1 MVGGQGLC
9 RTRTAGSLG
18 GMNAI
23 FALPD
28 WSALADLADDQ
39 VPLLGSALLIAHDEY
54 PDLDAGACDA
64 LVEAH
69 VASLRM
75 EVDQIDS
82 APLKM
87 QAINHRLFNELGYVG
102 NHAEY
107 YDPRNSYMNEVLTR
121 RLGNPISLALVQIE
135 VARRLGIPLDGV
147 SFPGHFLVR
156 LPVDDGVLV
165 MDPFNRGRPLNAD
178 ELRQRARPH
187 FGEDVPDEALMQI
200 LSPAPARAILVR
212 MLRNLHALYS
222 ESGDWARAVR
232 CTDRILRLVPDNAEA
247 LRDRGLGYSE
257 LGHRAGAHRDLGRYL
272 QLNPEAEDA
281 EAVRSRMVEQGR
293 ERQRLH

>member
-1 MVGGQGLC
+1 
-9 RTRTAGSLG
+9 
-18 GMNAI
+18 MNAF

-54 PDLDAGACDA
+54 PDLDPTACNA

-69 VASLRM
+69 VASLRP
-75 EVDQIDS
+75 EVDKIDS

-87 QAINHRLFNELGYVG
+87 QAINHRLFHELGYAG
-102 NHAEY
+102 NHDEY
-107 YDPRNSYMNEVLTR
+107 YDPRNSYLNEVLTR
-121 RLGNPISLALVQIE
+121 RLGNPISLAVIQME
-135 VARRLGIPLDGV
+135 VAQRLGVALDGV

-200 LSPAPARAILVR
+200 LDPAPPRAILVR
-212 MLRNLHALYS
+212 MLRNLHGLYVETS
-222 ESGDWARAVR
+222 DWGRAVR
-232 CTDRILRLVPDNAEA
+232 CSDRILRLVPDNAEA

-257 LGHRAGAHRDLGRYL
+257 LGHRTGAMRDLGRYL
-272 QLNPEAEDA
+272 QTMPDADDA
-281 EAVRSRMVEQGR
+281 EAIRHRLVEQGG
-293 ERQRLH
+293 QRHPPLH

>member
-1 MVGGQGLC
+1 
-9 RTRTAGSLG
+9 
-18 GMNAI
+18 MNAF

-54 PDLDAGACDA
+54 PDLDPTACNA

-69 VASLRM
+69 VASLRP

-87 QAINHRLFNELGYVG
+87 QAINHRLFNELGYAG
-102 NHAEY
+102 NHDEY
-107 YDPRNSYMNEVLTR
+107 YDPRNSYLNEVLTR
-121 RLGNPISLALVQIE
+121 RLGNPISLAVIQME
-135 VARRLGIPLDGV
+135 VAQRLGVALDGV

-200 LSPAPARAILVR
+200 LDPAPPRAILVR
-212 MLRNLHALYS
+212 MLRNLHGLYVETS
-222 ESGDWARAVR
+222 DWGRAVR
-232 CTDRILRLVPDNAEA
+232 CSDRILRLVPDNAEA

-257 LGHRAGAHRDLGRYL
+257 LGHRAGALRDLGRYL
-272 QLNPEAEDA
+272 QTTPDADDA
-281 EAVRSRMVEQGR
+281 EAIRHRLVEQGGQ
-293 ERQRLH
+293 RQPPLH

>member
-1 MVGGQGLC
+1 M
-9 RTRTAGSLG
+9 TAF
-18 GMNAI
+18 

-54 PDLDAGACDA
+54 PDLDPAACNA

-69 VASLRM
+69 VASLRP

-87 QAINHRLFNELGYVG
+87 QAINRRLFEELGYAG
-102 NHAEY
+102 NHDEY
-107 YDPRNSYMNEVLTR
+107 YDPRNSYLNEVLTR
-121 RLGNPISLALVQIE
+121 RLGNPISLAVIQME
-135 VARRLGIPLDGV
+135 VAQRLGVALDGV

-200 LSPAPARAILVR
+200 LDPAPPRAILVR
-212 MLRNLHALYS
+212 MLRNLHGLYV
-222 ESGDWARAVR
+222 ESSDWGRAVR
-232 CTDRILRLVPDNAEA
+232 CSDRILRLVPDNAEA

-257 LGHRAGAHRDLGRYL
+257 LGHRAGAMRDLGRYL
-272 QLNPEAEDA
+272 QAMPDADDA
-281 EAVRSRMVEQGR
+281 EAIRHRLVEQGSQ
-293 ERQRLH
+293 RQTPLH

>member
-1 MVGGQGLC
+1 
-9 RTRTAGSLG
+9 
-18 GMNAI
+18 MNAI

-28 WSALADLADDQ
+28 WSALAELADDQ

-69 VASLRM
+69 VTSLRP
-75 EVDQIDS
+75 EVDLIDS

-102 NHAEY
+102 NHDEY

-147 SFPGHFLVR
+147 SFPGQFLVR

-165 MDPFNRGRPLNAD
+165 MDPFNRGRPLNVD

-187 FGEDVPDEALMQI
+187 FGDDVPDEALMQI
-200 LSPAPARAILVR
+200 LNPAPARAILVR
-212 MLRNLHALYS
+212 MLRNLQALYS

-232 CTDRILRLVPDNAEA
+232 CIDRILMLLPDNAEA

-272 QLNPEAEDA
+272 QLNPEAGDA
-281 EAVRSRMVEQGR
+281 DAVRSRLVEQAR

>member
-1 MVGGQGLC
+1 
-9 RTRTAGSLG
+9 
-18 GMNAI
+18 MNSA

-28 WSALADLADDQ
+28 WAALADLADDQ

-54 PDLDAGACDA
+54 PDLDAEGCNA

-69 VASLRM
+69 VIPLRS
-75 EVDQIDS
+75 ELDRIDS
-82 APLKM
+82 NPLKM
-87 QAINHRLFNELGYVG
+87 QAINHRLFDELGYAG

-121 RLGNPISLALVQIE
+121 RLGNPISLALVQME
-135 VARRLGIPLDGV
+135 VARRLGVPLDGV

-165 MDPFNRGRPLNAD
+165 MDPFNRGRPLSAD

-187 FGEDVPDEALMQI
+187 FGEDVPDEALMQV
-200 LSPAPARAILVR
+200 LSPAPPRAILVR
-212 MLRNLHALYS
+212 MLRNLHSLYTDN
-222 ESGDWARAVR
+222 GDWARGVR

-257 LGHRAGAHRDLGRYL
+257 LGHRAGARQDLGRYL
-272 QLNPEAEDA
+272 QLNPEADDA
-281 EAVRSRMVEQGR
+281 EAVRERIVEQGR

>member
-1 MVGGQGLC
+1 MP
-9 RTRTAGSLG
+9 RAGCLQSWD
-18 GMNAI
+18 MTSA
-23 FALPD
+23 FALPE
-28 WSALADLADDQ
+28 WSALADLADDEL
-39 VPLLGSALLIAHDEY
+39 PLLGSALLIANDEY
-54 PDLDAGACDA
+54 PDMDAGACDA

-69 VASLRM
+69 VLSLRT
-75 EVDQIDS
+75 ELEPIDS
-82 APLKM
+82 NPLKM
-87 QAINHRLFNELGYVG
+87 QAINHRLFDELGYAG

-107 YDPRNSYMNEVLTR
+107 YDPRNSYMNEVLSR
-121 RLGNPISLALVQIE
+121 RLGNPISLAMVQME

-187 FGEDVPDEALMQI
+187 YGEEVPDEALMQI
-200 LSPAPARAILVR
+200 LSPASPRTILVR

-232 CTDRILRLVPDNAEA
+232 CTDRILSLVPDNAEA
-247 LRDRGLGYSE
+247 LRDRGWGYSE
-257 LGHRAGAHRDLGRYL
+257 LGHQAGAHLDLGRYL
-272 QLNPEAEDA
+272 QLNPETDDA
-281 EAVRSRMVEQGR
+281 EAVRNRIVEQGR
-293 ERQRLH
+293 ERHRLH